1 MTTTKTR
8 TTGHTPSTTQHTP
21 GPWTCH
27 SGMVW
32 KDGPNVYPKGN
43 EDGIPIASM
52 CREPNNGT
60 EPVERDANAKL
71 IAAAPEL
78 LDAVKQWEIFL
89 FTAPGDG
96 RTLKAVQEL
105 IAKAEGRTP

>member
-1 MTTTKTR
+1 MRDETKQR
-8 TTGHTPSTTQHTP
+8 FTP

-32 KDGPNVYPKGN
+32 KDGPDVYPKGDK
-43 EDGIPIASM
+43 DGVPIATM

-60 EPVERDANAKL
+60 LPVERDANARL

-78 LDAVKQWEIFL
+78 LAALKGILDVLPRDKVHPVGYTDGKQDKANDAARAAIQ
-89 FTAPGDG
+89 
-96 RTLKAVQEL
+96 
-105 IAKAEGRTP
+105 KAEGGQ